1 MIKGAQKRMIVVK
14 TTDSSLFEEA
24 YFVVRHNAANERMD
38 MLAEADRIIAGCG
51 ARGGKE
57 KKWYAKMRIWIF
69 SAAAFVGGGLIGA
82 AVAIIAL
89 AFS

>member
-24 YFVVRHNAANERMD
+24 YFVVRHDASGERMD

-51 ARGGKE
+51 AMSGKK
-57 KKWYAKMRIWIF
+57 KKWYARIKIWII
-69 SAAAFVGGGLIGA
+69 SASAFMGGGLIGA
-82 AVAIIAL
+82 AIAVIAL
-89 AFS
+89 VFS

>member
-14 TTDSSLFEEA
+14 TTDSTLFEEA
-24 YFVVRHNAANERMD
+24 YFVVRHDAASERMD

-51 ARGGKE
+51 ARGRKE
-57 KKWYAKMRIWIF
+57 RKWYAQMKIWLI
-69 SAAAFVGGGLIGA
+69 SAATFVGGGLIGA
-82 AVAIIAL
+82 AIAVIAL